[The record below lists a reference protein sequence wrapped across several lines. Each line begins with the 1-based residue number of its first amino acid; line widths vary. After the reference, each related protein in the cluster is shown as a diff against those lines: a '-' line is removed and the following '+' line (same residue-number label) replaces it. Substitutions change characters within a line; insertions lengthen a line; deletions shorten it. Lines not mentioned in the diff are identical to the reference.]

1 MSLTDY
7 SDKSLAVRVGSVIAH
22 ELGHC
27 STLLPDEVWHSAG
40 VRETL
45 SGYLQ
50 STHVEAM
57 ADVLGVA
64 GVLESGVVDWPTMRD
79 NWGQVTQIAALHVRL
94 LYSPSSAR
102 CVCFC
107 SFGVPEDPPSGKS
120 HAVVAIRPLCGEPTS
135 SPR

>member
-1 MSLTDY
+1 MLLTDY
-7 SDKSLAVRVGSVIAH
+7 DDRSLAVRLGSVVAH

-27 STLLPDEVWHSAG
+27 STLLPDEVWRSAG

-64 GVLESGVVDWPTMRD
+64 GVLESGVVDWATMKMH
-79 NWGQVTQIAALHVRL
+79 WGQVTNRVPAR
-94 LYSPSSAR
+94 AR
-102 CVCFC
+102 C
-107 SFGVPEDPPSGKS
+107 D
-120 HAVVAIRPLCGEPTS
+120 R
-135 SPR
+135 